1 LEAGNGDKRMKTLVL
16 GVGNP
21 ILSDDGIGLKVAQ
34 RLKEERPEL
43 EVIETSEAAV
53 AVLDLMAMADC
64 DKLILVDSIKTGGK
78 LGELY
83 RFEVSDLKPAQDFA
97 STHGVD
103 IATVLELGRRLGQR
117 LPRHISIYAVEI
129 DDNTTFGE
137 ECTEKVKARI
147 PFIADQI
154 IAKEKL

>member
-1 LEAGNGDKRMKTLVL
+1 LVAVNGEKRAKTLVL

-21 ILSDDGIGLKVAQ
+21 ILSDDGIGLKIAQ

-64 DKLILVDSIKTGGK
+64 EKLILIDSIKTGGK

-83 RFEVSDLKPAQDFA
+83 RFEVADLKPAQDFS